1 MKTFR
6 MMKVGAV
13 VVSVTLAGSVCMAG
27 DHGWGRGEYRGGGR
41 DRGRSCHGYYDGGRH
56 YGYYHNPRGELV
68 FGLLGIGVAAAV
80 ISSMNR
86 SETVVVQRP
95 VYVQPDPPRVVY
107 VQQPVVVEQPST
119 VTVNVQNSNG
129 SFTPVTLRQ
138 IGERWVGP
146 RGEYYDAVP
155 SVGQLRPTYGF

>member
-1 MKTFR
+1 MKASR

-27 DHGWGRGEYRGGGR
+27 DRGWGRGEYRGDGRDGGR
-41 DRGRSCHGYYDGGRH
+41 SYHGYHDGGRH

-86 SETVVVQRP
+86 T
-95 VYVQPDPPRVVY
+95 
-107 VQQPVVVEQPST
+107 
-119 VTVNVQNSNG
+119 
-129 SFTPVTLRQ
+129 
-138 IGERWVGP
+138 
-146 RGEYYDAVP
+146 
-155 SVGQLRPTYGF
+155 